1 MKLTNLADLSKITD
15 APTFMRMCSQVVQQI
30 ANVINGAVEF
40 DANIASQ
47 TVSVTFKTANA
58 DTVVPHGLKRVVSK
72 YLVASSSA
80 ATSVYT
86 GHAAPTTSAVYL
98 RATVAATVQV
108 VLF

>member
-80 ATSVYT
+80 ARRCIPDMQHRRRV
-86 GHAAPTTSAVYL
+86 L
-98 RATVAATVQV
+98 FICATVAATVQV